1 MTAGSRQRGEGLMSG
16 WPDMKQGPEKNK
28 KDGQKKQTKKPRHA
42 VAFMIRT
49 ACAFV
54 RRESVTKPA
63 APLRERRAATSEFG
77 LDAVHARKNTTRKA
91 LV

>member
-1 MTAGSRQRGEGLMSG
+1 VNERLATYVTAAGIYENTTGTQT
-16 WPDMKQGPEKNK
+16 K
-28 KDGQKKQTKKPRHA
+28 TKKPRHA